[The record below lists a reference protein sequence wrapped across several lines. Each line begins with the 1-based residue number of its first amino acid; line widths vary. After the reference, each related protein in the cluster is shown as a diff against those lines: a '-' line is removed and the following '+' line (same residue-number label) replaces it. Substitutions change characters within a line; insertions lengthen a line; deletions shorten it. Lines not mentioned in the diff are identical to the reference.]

1 MYKLAKRQDKLTD
14 PEMIQMLES
23 GDKCFKAT
31 IINIFEDLKGKS
43 VLMNK
48 QIEESKQRNE
58 NYLKNE
64 NCSVEM
70 YLKLIVY

>member
-1 MYKLAKRQDKLTD
+1 MAKRQDKETD
-14 PEMIQMLES
+14 PEMIQMLEL

-31 IINIFEDLKGKS
+31 IRNIFKDLKDKA

-48 QIEESKQRNE
+48 QIEESKQRSE

-64 NCSVEM
+64 NSSFEI

>member
-1 MYKLAKRQDKLTD
+1 MAKRQDKLTD
-14 PEMIQMLES
+14 PEMTQMLEL
-23 GDKCFKAT
+23 GNKCFKAT
-31 IINIFEDLKGKS
+31 VINIFKDLKGKA

-48 QIEESKQRNE
+48 QIEESKQINE

-64 NCSVEM
+64 NSSVEM